1 MRYIPALLAAATIV
15 WGCGQVN
22 PKSQD
27 SLREAVL
34 LFNEGVRWGRLQ
46 DVMPRVA
53 PDSAEHFLEM
63 HEDFG
68 KDLQVSDYEII
79 NTTVD
84 GGKKVATVTVQI
96 TWYRKSGME
105 VFATVL
111 TQKWEEVG
119 RDWLMM
125 AESFVSGQPF

>member
-1 MRYIPALLAAATIV
+1 MRFLSTLLFLAFCLIACAEL
-15 WGCGQVN
+15 N
-22 PKSQD
+22 PKNQD

-53 PDSAEHFLEM
+53 PDSAAHFIEM
-63 HEDFG
+63 HKEFG
-68 KDLQVSDYEII
+68 KSIKVSDYEIV

-84 GGKKVATVTVQI
+84 WEKKIATVVVQI
-96 TWYRKSGME
+96 IWYRNTEME
-105 VFATVL
+105 LFT
-111 TQKWEEVG
+111 TQLSQRWEEVG

-125 AESFVSGQPF
+125 TETHLSGETF